1 MLAFSNKIGAQMK
14 KNIGNIIT
22 LFISQKEYKKR
33 LEKRNLRLDKKGII
47 SDKYYNKDIQRSI
60 LITSTQSYALAEA
73 NNVIMPYGSL
83 GENILIDY
91 NPYHLIPG
99 TKLQIGNVL
108 LEISQRCTMC
118 DHLSNINNQLPTLL
132 KDDRGIFAKV
142 LIGGTISKDDTI
154 LLMKT

>member
-1 MLAFSNKIGAQMK
+1 MK
-14 KNIGNIIT
+14 KNMGNIIT
-22 LFISQKEYKKR
+22 LFISQKGSNNR
-33 LEKRNLRLDKKGII
+33 VEKGNLYLDKKGII

-60 LITSTQSYALAEA
+60 LITSTQSYDLAEA
-73 NNVIMPYGSL
+73 HNITMPYGSL

-99 TKLQIGNVL
+99 TTLQIGNVL
-108 LEISQRCTMC
+108 LEISQQCTMC
-118 DHLSNINNQLPTLL
+118 DHLSNIDKQLPTLL

-154 LLMKT
+154 LLYEA